1 MEGTKTLNVYD
12 TLFER
17 GYVAQ
22 TSNENAVRELLEGE
36 QTAFYC
42 GFDPTAD
49 SLTIGHFIPVM
60 AMAHLQRA
68 GHKPI
73 VLVGGGTGF
82 VGDPTDKTELRRVM
96 PPEEI
101 QHNCD
106 CFKRQLSKFLD
117 FSDDRAVMVNNAD
130 WLLELKYVEFIREY
144 GIHFS
149 VNKMLTADAYRT
161 RFERGLTFFE
171 FNYMLMQSYDFLEL
185 YRRYNCRLQIGGND
199 QWSNILAGADL
210 IRRVESASAECMT
223 YTLLTTSD
231 GRKMGK
237 SQQGA
242 VWLDGKK
249 TPPFEFFQ
257 YWRNVDDAD
266 VIKFLKLLTFLPMAE
281 INKMSEW
288 QGSELNKAKEV
299 LAFEITKIVHGEEEA
314 VASMNAA
321 RELFSGAASGGTVPE
336 SCITAAEWGS
346 GMNIIDALI
355 LTGLIESRS
364 DGRRLVKQGAVRVND
379 KKVESF
385 DYIVELREN
394 SALIQKGKKV
404 FRKIKI
410 TDFA

>member
-1 MEGTKTLNVYD
+1 MSVFD
-12 TLFER
+12 TLHER
-17 GYVAQ
+17 GYIAQ
-22 TSNENAVRELLEGE
+22 TSNESAVRELLEGE

-130 WLLELKYVEFIREY
+130 WLLELKYVDFIREY

-171 FNYMLMQSYDFLEL
+171 FNYMLMQSYDFL
-185 YRRYNCRLQIGGND
+185 
-199 QWSNILAGADL
+199 
-210 IRRVESASAECMT
+210 
-223 YTLLTTSD
+223 
-231 GRKMGK
+231 
-237 SQQGA
+237 
-242 VWLDGKK
+242 
-249 TPPFEFFQ
+249 
-257 YWRNVDDAD
+257 
-266 VIKFLKLLTFLPMAE
+266 
-281 INKMSEW
+281 
-288 QGSELNKAKEV
+288 
-299 LAFEITKIVHGEEEA
+299 
-314 VASMNAA
+314 
-321 RELFSGAASGGTVPE
+321 
-336 SCITAAEWGS
+336 
-346 GMNIIDALI
+346 
-355 LTGLIESRS
+355 
-364 DGRRLVKQGAVRVND
+364 
-379 KKVESF
+379 
-385 DYIVELREN
+385 
-394 SALIQKGKKV
+394 
-404 FRKIKI
+404 
-410 TDFA
+410 